1 MSGKRGEGLV
11 VAAPMR
17 FEARAVRRGAPGA
30 GVVRT
35 GIGRRAARRAAG
47 RLGHVDGNL
56 VALTGFAGGLSPELQ
71 PGDVV
76 VATEVRGADEPV
88 ECAASELVASMLRR
102 AGLRVHTGPIVSVP
116 RLVFGAERERL
127 AATGA
132 IAVDMESAWLARGC
146 TGRPWAVVRTVL
158 DTRDRGLHRPL
169 ATVTGA
175 LRAYRALA
183 RVAAA
188 LSQWSDATGE
198 RRVLLA
204 SPRAS
209 CAGVERAIEV
219 VERALERYGPPLY
232 VRRQIV
238 HNTHVVRELEERG
251 AIFVDEVEQVP
262 EGARVVFS
270 AHGVSPAVR
279 EAARGR
285 DLDVIDATCPLVS
298 KVHAEARRF
307 SEAGYTIMLV
317 GHAGH
322 DEIEGTMGE
331 APESIRLVEDLHE
344 AREVVADDPDR
355 VAYLTQTTLAVDET
369 SEIVDEL
376 RDRFPGLTGPRTDDI
391 CYATQNRQDAVRELA
406 STCDAI
412 LVVGSS
418 NSSNSLRL
426 VEVAERAGCPARLV
440 DGIGDL
446 DPSWLADAQTVG
458 VTAGASA
465 PERVVQDLVASLS
478 ALGPL
483 DVMEN
488 GGISENVRFGL
499 PAELKGSNTNGRS
512 TQTKP

>member
-1 MSGKRGEGLV
+1 MSPERGEGLV
-11 VAAPMR
+11 AAAAMR
-17 FEARAVRRGAPGA
+17 FEAHAVRRGAPGA
-30 GVVRT
+30 NVVLT

-47 RLGHVDGNL
+47 QLGHVDGNV
-56 VALTGFAGGLSPELQ
+56 VALTGFAGGLSPELE

-88 ECAASELVASMLRR
+88 ECAATELVASMLRR

-116 RLVFGAERERL
+116 RIVFGAERERL

-132 IAVDMESAWLARGC
+132 LAVDMEAAWLVRGC
-146 TGRPWAVVRTVL
+146 AGRPWAVVRTVL
-158 DTRDRGLHRPL
+158 DTHDRGLHRPI

-183 RVAAA
+183 RVSAA

-198 RRVLLA
+198 RRVVLA
-204 SPRAS
+204 KPRAS

-219 VERALERYGPPLY
+219 VERALERHGPPLY

-238 HNTHVVRELEERG
+238 HNTHVVRDLEQRG
-251 AIFVDEVEQVP
+251 AVFVDEVEQVP
-262 EGARVVFS
+262 EGSRVVFS

-279 EAARGR
+279 EAAQGR
-285 DLDVIDATCPLVS
+285 DLEVIDATCPLVS

-307 SEAGYTIMLV
+307 SSAGYTVMLV

-331 APESIRLVEDLHE
+331 APDSIRLVEDIHQ
-344 AREVVADDPDR
+344 AREVEPEDPDR

-391 CYATQNRQDAVRELA
+391 CYATQNRQDAVRDLA
-406 STCDAI
+406 STCDVL
-412 LVVGSS
+412 LVVGSA
-418 NSSNSLRL
+418 NSSNSMRL
-426 VEVAERAGCPARLV
+426 VEVAERAGCPARLI
-440 DGIGDL
+440 DGIGDV
-446 DPSWLADAQTVG
+446 DPAWLAGARTVG

-465 PERVVQDLVASLS
+465 PERIVQDLVVSLS
-478 ALGPL
+478 ALGPTE
-483 DVMEN
+483 VMEN
-488 GGISENVRFGL
+488 GGISENVHFGL
-499 PAELKGSNTNGRS
+499 PAQLKG
-512 TQTKP
+512 